1 MKSLRNTIEQH
12 LYEQE
17 MQKAGYEISTV
28 GNEENDFY
36 DVYIN
41 KHGIIVNV
49 IPNSNNSNPE
59 ASTIAKNL
67 LQNTK
72 GEHFKESIDLTEAP
86 NRKASQG
93 IVSAGKNIQS
103 LVINLKQ
110 GSALNKRFNKDLDT
124 NYDSEF
130 KNMHKSILNVEKI
143 WSRIE
148 DDFFIGESIE
158 ESSDLTEADK
168 ISFPFAWGY
177 IDSVLKDFKVHAKKA
192 KLGLEQI

>member
-1 MKSLRNTIEQH
+1 MS
-12 LYEQE
+12 Y
-17 MQKAGYEISTV
+17 
-28 GNEENDFY
+28 
-36 DVYIN
+36 
-41 KHGIIVNV
+41 
-49 IPNSNNSNPE
+49 
-59 ASTIAKNL
+59 
-67 LQNTK
+67 
-72 GEHFKESIDLTEAP
+72 
-86 NRKASQG
+86 QG

-192 KLGLEQI
+192 KLGLEPIQLDVVQKLIDKLRKEAYVKAAKEFKQFKK